1 MFSRHRN
8 EDASHAVGSI
18 QRMSADDPFCPI
30 GKMDAQQLRAALRRE
45 NDRITGANIMRA
57 RIQWW
62 ASSVGVLGFV
72 SIGLMSGFPA
82 IQYLLGPVL
91 VLCTACLVVWRC
103 NAAKPLHR
111 EYSSGS
117 ADDLDS
123 QEEWEAMAR
132 AALLEALKASNRRD
146 QVSRNDSG
154 GYPG

>member
-1 MFSRHRN
+1 
-8 EDASHAVGSI
+8 
-18 QRMSADDPFCPI
+18 MSADDLFRPI
-30 GKMDAQQLRAALRRE
+30 GKMDAHQLRAALRME
-45 NDRITGANIMRA
+45 NDRIAGANILRA

-62 ASSVGVLGFV
+62 ACSVAASGIGSLGV
-72 SIGLMSGFPA
+72 MDAFPA
-82 IQYLLGPVL
+82 IQHLFGAVL
-91 VLCTACLVVWRC
+91 ILCVGCLVVWRC

-132 AALLEALKASNRRD
+132 AALLEALKSSNRRN